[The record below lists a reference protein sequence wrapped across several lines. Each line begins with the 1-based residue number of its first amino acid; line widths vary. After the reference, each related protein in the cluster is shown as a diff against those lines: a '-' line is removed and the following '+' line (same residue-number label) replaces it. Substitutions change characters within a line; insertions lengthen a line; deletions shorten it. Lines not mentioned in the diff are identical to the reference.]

1 MNTRHKHEASSLKI
15 TIFKVMPEGKQQLV
29 EEKDADNISTL
40 QIIHSVVLR
49 IKSAKSP
56 VLIRSSCVAVEVKF

>member
-1 MNTRHKHEASSLKI
+1 MNTRHKYEASSLKV
-15 TIFKVMPEGKQQLV
+15 TIFKVIPEEKQQLV

-49 IKSAKSP
+49 IKIVFLQVPSR
-56 VLIRSSCVAVEVKF
+56 LF